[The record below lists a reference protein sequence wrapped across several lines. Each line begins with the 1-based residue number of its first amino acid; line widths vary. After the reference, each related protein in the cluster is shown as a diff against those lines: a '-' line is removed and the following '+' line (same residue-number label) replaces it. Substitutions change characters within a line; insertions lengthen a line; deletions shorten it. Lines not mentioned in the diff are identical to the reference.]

1 MPLTEKQM
9 KIARVAEPRDKITGE
24 DFAELRKNSKADGGI
39 VMFNEGGEVT
49 STEPRIIELEEI
61 AELGSE
67 DAAEIA
73 KSDLFKERDTKR
85 LDKSVRGFSE
95 GMSVN
100 APGMSRG
107 SGAALTGKK
116 FSGTF

>member
-1 MPLTEKQM
+1 MPLTKKQM

-24 DFAELRKNSKADGGI
+24 DFKELRKASGGI
-39 VMFNEGGEVT
+39 VKFNDGGEVT

-85 LDKSVRGFSE
+85 LDKSVRVFSK
-95 GMSVN
+95 GMSVK
-100 APGMSRG
+100 ADGMARG
-107 SGAALTGKK
+107 CGAVVRGKN
-116 FSGTF
+116 FSGIY